1 LRLAFF
7 FYKKSPSFFLVY
19 FILIVLMNEEA
30 IFGAGC
36 FWGVETKF
44 GKVEGVISTEV
55 GYSNG
60 TTKNPSYKDV
70 CTNNTGHAEVVK
82 VTFDPSIVSYE
93 ELLEIFWDIHDP
105 TTLNRQGWDIGT
117 QYRSAVFYNNEEQR
131 LSAKKLKEKLE
142 ISGKY
147 KRPIV
152 TEIVPAAE
160 YYKAEEYHQKY
171 HEKN

>member
-1 LRLAFF
+1 
-7 FYKKSPSFFLVY
+7 
-19 FILIVLMNEEA
+19 MEEA

-44 GKVEGVISTEV
+44 GKVEGVIETEF
-55 GYSNG
+55 GYTGG
-60 TTKNPSYKDV
+60 TTNNPTYKDV
-70 CTNNTGHAEVVK
+70 CTNDTGHAEVVK

-93 ELLEIFWDIHDP
+93 ELLEIFWDIHNP
-105 TTLNRQGWDIGT
+105 TTLNRQGWDVGT
-117 QYRSAVFYNNEEQR
+117 QYRSAVFYSNEEQR

-142 ISGKY
+142 RSEKF

-152 TEIVPAAE
+152 TEIVPATE

-171 HEKN
+171 NEKNR